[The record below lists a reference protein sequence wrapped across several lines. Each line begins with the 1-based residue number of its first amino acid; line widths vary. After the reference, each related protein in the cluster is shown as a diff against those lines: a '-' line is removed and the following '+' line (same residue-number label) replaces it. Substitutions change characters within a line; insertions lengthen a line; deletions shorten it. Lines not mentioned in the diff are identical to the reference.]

1 MDFLTAQLY
10 IYILCARTDHFYSDW
25 MKTERKDDHKATSIS
40 AHVLYLAA
48 GKVIGPQL

>member
-10 IYILCARTDHFYSDW
+10 IYILCARMGHFYSDW
-25 MKTERKDDHKATSIS
+25 MKTERKHDHKATSVS

-48 GKVIGPQL
+48 GKVTGPQL